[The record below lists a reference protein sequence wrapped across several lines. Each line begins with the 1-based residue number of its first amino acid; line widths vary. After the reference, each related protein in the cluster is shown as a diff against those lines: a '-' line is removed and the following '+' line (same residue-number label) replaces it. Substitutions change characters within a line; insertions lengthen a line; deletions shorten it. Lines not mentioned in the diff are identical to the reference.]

1 MPSSKTVLCLGL
13 GTIAQAQ
20 LLVFPISEKG
30 DFRSTRVTMY
40 QEDHLLGISVIS
52 SSLYNFIGPV
62 LTINLYLPATNPIV
76 EESNLTEYMP
86 LLSIKK
92 IASLPKLE
100 IIVRL
105 SHRKIRLLSWKKRTD
120 LQGQVIVQFI
130 P

>member
-40 QEDHLLGISVIS
+40 QEDHLLCISVIS

>member
-40 QEDHLLGISVIS
+40 QKDHLLGISVIS
-52 SSLYNFIGPV
+52 SSLYNFVGPV

-92 IASLPKLE
+92 TASLPKFE